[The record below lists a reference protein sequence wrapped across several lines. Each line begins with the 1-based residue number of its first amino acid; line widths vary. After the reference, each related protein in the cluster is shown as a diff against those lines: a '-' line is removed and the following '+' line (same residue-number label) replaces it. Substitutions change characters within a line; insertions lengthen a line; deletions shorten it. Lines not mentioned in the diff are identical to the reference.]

1 MKNTIF
7 VERSWCKGCGLCASF
22 CAKGVLELDGEGK
35 AAAAH
40 PELCVGCG
48 TCERLCPDLAVAVS
62 RMEEAS

>member
-7 VERSWCKGCGLCASF
+7 VERCWCKGCGLCASF